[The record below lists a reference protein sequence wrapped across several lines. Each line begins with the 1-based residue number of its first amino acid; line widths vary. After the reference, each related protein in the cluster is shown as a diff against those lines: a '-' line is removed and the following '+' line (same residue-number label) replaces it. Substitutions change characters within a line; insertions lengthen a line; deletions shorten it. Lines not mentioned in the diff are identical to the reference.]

1 MGGIYSCSP
10 KKDAFINRNYQAV
23 VTEYNVLFNGYNSL
37 NEGVEAL
44 DNEYQDNYWEILPIE
59 RLQLSEA
66 IILPGQESN
75 AYFQKAEEKA
85 VKAIQKHSMM
95 FRNREKNPQI
105 DEAYLLLGMA
115 RYYDQRF
122 IPAQEA
128 FNYILY
134 KYPNS
139 DKINQARVWR
149 EKVNLRLEN
158 EELAINNL
166 KRLIKLERLQD
177 QEYADA
183 KATLAQ
189 AYINLQHKDSAVQE
203 LKLPQ
208 PIQRKMTKRGDII
221 TLLDNCI
228 CNLG

>member
-95 FRNREKNPQI
+95 FRNRKKPSN
-105 DEAYLLLGMA
+105 
-115 RYYDQRF
+115 R
-122 IPAQEA
+122 
-128 FNYILY
+128 
-134 KYPNS
+134 
-139 DKINQARVWR
+139 
-149 EKVNLRLEN
+149 
-158 EELAINNL
+158 
-166 KRLIKLERLQD
+166 
-177 QEYADA
+177 
-183 KATLAQ
+183 
-189 AYINLQHKDSAVQE
+189 
-203 LKLPQ
+203 
-208 PIQRKMTKRGDII
+208 
-221 TLLDNCI
+221 
-228 CNLG
+228 

>member
-95 FRNREKNPQI
+95 FRNREKTLKSMRPI
-105 DEAYLLLGMA
+105 
-115 RYYDQRF
+115 YYWEWQGIMTRGSF
-122 IPAQEA
+122 RLRRPLITSCI
-128 FNYILY
+128 NIL
-134 KYPNS
+134 
-139 DKINQARVWR
+139 IV
-149 EKVNLRLEN
+149 
-158 EELAINNL
+158 
-166 KRLIKLERLQD
+166 IKLTKL
-177 QEYADA
+177 EYGA
-183 KATLAQ
+183 K
-189 AYINLQHKDSAVQE
+189 
-203 LKLPQ
+203 
-208 PIQRKMTKRGDII
+208 R
-221 TLLDNCI
+221 
-228 CNLG
+228 